1 MCVYHLHAMCN
12 AHCGQKWASVLLELE
27 LQKAVSCHMGA
38 ETEPRSSAR
47 ATSTLTTEPPAS
59 DVCYSCFLKYWGL
72 RLEPIKC

>member
-1 MCVYHLHAMCN
+1 MCISVCLYVCVCVPSACN

-47 ATSTLTTEPPAS
+47 ATSTLNH
-59 DVCYSCFLKYWGL
+59 
-72 RLEPIKC
+72 